1 MWTILKVF
9 IEFVTILFAFLKKY
23 FGFFFWLQGMWDLNA
38 LTRDQI
44 HIDPAE
50 EGVILTTGPPGK
62 SSVMV
67 YLNEIAFIIKE
78 IENG

>member
-23 FGFFFWLQGMWDLNA
+23 FGFFFWLRGMWDLNA

-44 HIDPAE
+44 HIDPTNMYPL
-50 EGVILTTGPPGK
+50 IKTPPLGGTAGALSFSTK
-62 SSVMV
+62 Q
-67 YLNEIAFIIKE
+67 NKE
-78 IENG
+78 KT